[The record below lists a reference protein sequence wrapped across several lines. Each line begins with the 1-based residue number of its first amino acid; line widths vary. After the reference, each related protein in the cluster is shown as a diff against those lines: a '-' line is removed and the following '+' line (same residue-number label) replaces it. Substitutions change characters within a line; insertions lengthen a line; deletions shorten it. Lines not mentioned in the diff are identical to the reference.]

1 MCLGSKSTAQKQD
14 VVWEIWSL
22 YKTTNFT
29 IPDFKNSTRSDG
41 IGPISQPQ
49 KTGLPSEENI
59 WSPFG
64 PLGYEEV
71 LGFLP

>member
-1 MCLGSKSTAQKQD
+1 MCLGSISTAQKQD

-41 IGPISQPQ
+41 IGPISQP
-49 KTGLPSEENI
+49 
-59 WSPFG
+59 
-64 PLGYEEV
+64 
-71 LGFLP
+71 